1 MKKTKLIA
9 LTMVIAMKL
18 IGAGYAAWTDFTE
31 INATVATGELDVNVG
46 YSNITAPPYTDATIA
61 GGWGGYNRGDNNQ
74 IVVNVSGLYP
84 TEYAA
89 FGTNDKGISAK
100 STRISMNFGILN
112 EGSVPV
118 KLDSVEFEMD
128 NEESIVWDYL
138 RTVVHITKGVA
149 RGPWGDNTV
158 LEKDFEV
165 YYGQNPD
172 TRELYFKDLKEILEE
187 SALADAVFYPG
198 EVIQF
203 GGEDDENSSI
213 RFWLDTSDLDPDN
226 EADKVILDQLQGV
239 EDLGFTLRFNW
250 KQFNM

>member
-1 MKKTKLIA
+1 M
-9 LTMVIAMKL
+9 
-18 IGAGYAAWTDFTE
+18 
-31 INATVATGELDVNVG
+31 
-46 YSNITAPPYTDATIA
+46 
-61 GGWGGYNRGDNNQ
+61 
-74 IVVNVSGLYP
+74 GLFKNSSSHY
-84 TEYAA
+84 
-89 FGTNDKGISAK
+89 
-100 STRISMNFGILN
+100 
-112 EGSVPV
+112 
-118 KLDSVEFEMD
+118 
-128 NEESIVWDYL
+128 
-138 RTVVHITKGVA
+138 KGVA

-172 TRELYFKDLKEILEE
+172 TRKLYFKDLKEILEE

-226 EADKVILDQLQGV
+226 EEHKAILDELQNV
-239 EDLGFTLRFNW
+239 DDLGFTLRFNW